1 MLPMPRRSSERR
13 AAREMIERLGI
24 RTPSEAQEVRRL
36 SGGNQQKVVLA
47 KWLERTERVLIFDE
61 PTQGVDVGAKEE
73 IFSLIRAVADTARAA
88 IVISSDFSELVALCT
103 RVVALREGR
112 VSGTVEGEGITDDAL
127 VRLAYATAA

>member
-1 MLPMPRRSSERR
+1 M
-13 AAREMIERLGI
+13 
-24 RTPSEAQEVRRL
+24 
-36 SGGNQQKVVLA
+36 
-47 KWLERTERVLIFDE
+47 LIFDE

-73 IFSLIRAVADTARAA
+73 IFSLIRAVADTGRAA